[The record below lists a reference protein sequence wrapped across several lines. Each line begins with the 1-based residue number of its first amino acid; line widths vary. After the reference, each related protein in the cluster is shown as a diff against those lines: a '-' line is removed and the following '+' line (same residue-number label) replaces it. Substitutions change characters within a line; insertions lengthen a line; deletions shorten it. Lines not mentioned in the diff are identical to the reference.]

1 MKNEIMIALW
11 LKIAAILITIVFF
24 SVRKIKRRMT
34 PFKLAKKLISPEN
47 NIDEV
52 FQDLEKLRATD
63 LDEVHSLAGGF
74 LRHNLKN
81 RFRQEIM
88 KLESFRNLYKLIFDL
103 PAETYK
109 VVYDD
114 FISIC
119 LEKDYSH
126 WVQLY
131 LLAVEND
138 FSIICLVDQIVYQ
151 YPKEQ
156 RLLVYDEVADKL
168 CLQIKT
174 SLADSDLS
182 EKENALNSLF
192 YELRHLSWC
201 LRNDVK
207 I

>member
-1 MKNEIMIALW
+1 MKDEIMIALW
-11 LKIAAILITIVFF
+11 LKIAAILITIIFL
-24 SVRKIKRRMT
+24 SARKIKRRMT

-47 NIDEV
+47 NIEEI
-52 FQDLEKLRATD
+52 FQDLEKIRVVD
-63 LDEVHSLAGGF
+63 LDEAHSLAGGF
-74 LRHNLKN
+74 LRHSLKN

-88 KLESFRNLYKLIFDL
+88 KLESFINLYKLIFDL
-103 PAETYK
+103 PAGIHT
-109 VVYDD
+109 VVYND
-114 FISIC
+114 FIFTC
-119 LEKDYSH
+119 LEKNPSH
-126 WVQLY
+126 WARLY
-131 LLAVEND
+131 LLAAEND
-138 FSIICLVDQIVYQ
+138 FYKIFFVDQIVSQ

-156 RLLVYDEVADKL
+156 RLLIYDEVADKL

-182 EKENALNSLF
+182 EKENALNNLF